1 MNARGDLHRSGDL
14 GHPARRPSRQ
24 RRAELQGLRRRQL
37 RGPDPQGRH
46 LHDHGEKVKTAVIDG
61 TFELTNRNGYVSL
74 SGSGY
79 ASWSNAGRTHAAT
92 LEYA

>member
-1 MNARGDLHRSGDL
+1 M
-14 GHPARRPSRQ
+14 
-24 RRAELQGLRRRQL
+24 
-37 RGPDPQGRH
+37 
-46 LHDHGEKVKTAVIDG
+46 KTAVIDG